1 MLPAFKPFVPH
12 DSTEPEFTL
21 KAVVA
26 GILLAA
32 LFGAANAYLGMKAG
46 QTVAATIPAAVI
58 SIALFRLPFFRGGV
72 LEQNLTRTA
81 ASVGEALV
89 AGAIFTIPA
98 FMMVNVGGVRLWQDL
113 RSHFWVGTLILLAGG
128 LLGVFFIIILRRPL
142 CVESTDLPFP
152 ESTAS
157 AEIVKAGQ
165 QGATDAP
172 KYIFGALG
180 LGAFLQVLKDEKGF
194 QVFKDS
200 VSFFVSF
207 PKSAISYFGYQKEQ
221 IGTVTYAGGIA
232 YTTPSASPALMGI
245 GYIIGP
251 RLAAINFSGGV
262 IAWLLLIPLVLFI
275 DPDLPARL
283 GATTTGGRAP
293 WDLVSYTVWYNVVR
307 PIAVGAMLVGTVYT
321 LYSMRESILRS
332 IRGAFEASAKGD
344 AARVARTR
352 LDIDISI
359 KWIIVAI
366 AALVIPITIINYHFA
381 GSWFVAIL
389 AALVMT
395 VTGFFLAAVGGYL
408 VGLVGSSNQ
417 PVSGLTLCALVIA
430 ALVMVAIG
438 MKGLGGVAAVLG
450 VASVVCC
457 ACCVSGSLIQ
467 DLKAGYL
474 LGGTPWKME
483 VVEVLSVTAVSFF
496 LLLPIIALH
505 EANLATGGIGGREL
519 PAPQA
524 GLMAE
529 LAQGIVG
536 GQMPWGLLVMGC
548 LFGIGLVM
556 IEAPSPMLIAVGM
569 YLPLETTS
577 SIFVGGVIKW
587 LADRWAARRNLSL
600 EEQAKFE
607 ERGTLVA
614 SGFIAGEAITGI
626 LLAVLFIK
634 GVPSLT
640 RIVTGREAF
649 PFLASWGGYL
659 SLMVFA
665 AIAYCLIQV
674 PLRQRGGASEGA

>member
-1 MLPAFKPFVPH
+1 MASFKPFVPPE
-12 DSTEPEFTL
+12 STESEFTL
-21 KAVVA
+21 KAVLV

-32 LFGAANAYLGMKAG
+32 VFGAANAYLGMKAG

-58 SIALFRLPFFRGGV
+58 AIALFRLPFFRGSV

-89 AGAIFTIPA
+89 AGAIFTMPA
-98 FMMVNVGGVRLWQDL
+98 FMMVNVGGARLWTDL
-113 RSHFWVGTLILLAGG
+113 RTHFWAGTLILLAGG
-128 LLGVFFIIILRRPL
+128 LLGVFFIIVLRRPL
-142 CVESTDLPFP
+142 CVESPDLPFP

-165 QGATDAP
+165 RSATDTP

-180 LGAFLQVLKDEKGF
+180 LGALLQILKDEKGF

-200 VSFFVSF
+200 VSFFVNF
-207 PKSAISYFGYQKEQ
+207 PKSAINYFGYQKEQ
-221 IGTVTYAGGIA
+221 IGKVMYTGGIA
-232 YTTPSASPALMGI
+232 YTTPSASPALIGI

-262 IAWLLLIPLVLFI
+262 IAWLLLIPLILFI

-283 GATTTGGRAP
+283 GATMGGRAP
-293 WDLVSYTVWYNVVR
+293 WDVLSYTVWYNVVR
-307 PIAVGAMLVGTVYT
+307 PMAVGAMLVGTIYT
-321 LYSMRESILRS
+321 LFSMRESIFRS
-332 IRGAFEASAKGD
+332 IRGALESTEATTA
-344 AARVARTR
+344 AARAALTR
-352 LDIDISI
+352 LDIDIPL

-366 AALVIPITIINYHFA
+366 AVLVIPITIIYHHFA
-381 GSWFVAIL
+381 GSWFAAIL

-395 VTGFFLAAVGGYL
+395 VAGFFLSAVGGYL

-417 PVSGLTLCALVIA
+417 PVSGLTLCALVVA

-438 MKGLGGVAAVLG
+438 MRGLGGVAAALG

-483 VVEVLSVTAVSFF
+483 IVEALSVTAVSFF
-496 LLLPIIALH
+496 LIWPIIWLH
-505 EANLATGGIGGREL
+505 EANLKTGGIGGREL

-524 GLMAE
+524 GLMAG

-536 GQMPWGLLVMGC
+536 GQMPWGLLLMGC
-548 LFGIGLVM
+548 LLGVALIM

-577 SIFVGGVIKW
+577 AIFLGGMLKW
-587 LADRWAARRNLSL
+587 LADACARRKSL
-600 EEQAKFE
+600 TAEEKIKFE
-607 ERGTLVA
+607 ERGTLLA
-614 SGFIAGEAITGI
+614 SGFIAGEAMTGI
-626 LLAVLFIK
+626 LLAVLFINH
-634 GVPSLT
+634 VPSVT
-640 RIVTGREAF
+640 RLFTGRDELT
-649 PFLASWGGYL
+649 FLAHWGGWL
-659 SLMVFA
+659 SLIAFA
-665 AIAYCLIQV
+665 ILAYCLVQL
-674 PLRQRGGASEGA
+674 PMRKRSA

>member
-1 MLPAFKPFVPH
+1 MFMESLRRPSLGILGQGTKHGDERLRLKRSDFRKTTCGLLRSPSVTGWSSFRPTVISSAWLRQEIYRSRSGGRPKPDAGLEIKSRNGKAVDELCCFNLRFRAGLLTVPEFKPFVPH
-12 DSTEPEFTL
+12 DSTEPEFTA

-32 LFGAANAYLGMKAG
+32 VFGAANAYLGMKAG

-58 SIALFRLPFFRGGV
+58 AIALFRLPFFRGGV

-113 RSHFWVGTLILLAGG
+113 RNHYWVGTLILLAGG
-128 LLGVFFIIILRRPL
+128 LLGIFFIIILRRPL
-142 CVESTDLPFP
+142 CVESVDLPCP

-157 AEIVKAGQ
+157 AEIVTAAQ
-165 QGATDAP
+165 QRATDAP

-207 PKSAISYFGYQKEQ
+207 PKSAIGYFGYQKEA
-221 IGTVTYAGGIA
+221 IGTVTYTGGIA

-262 IAWLLLIPLVLFI
+262 IAGLLLIPLVLFI

-283 GATTTGGRAP
+283 GATTGGRAP

-344 AARVARTR
+344 AGRAARTR
-352 LDIDISI
+352 LDIDIPI

-366 AALVIPITIINYHFA
+366 AALVIPITIIYYHFA
-381 GSWFVAIL
+381 GSWSAAIL

-395 VTGFFLAAVGGYL
+395 VTGFF
-408 VGLVGSSNQ
+408 
-417 PVSGLTLCALVIA
+417 
-430 ALVMVAIG
+430 
-438 MKGLGGVAAVLG
+438 
-450 VASVVCC
+450 
-457 ACCVSGSLIQ
+457 
-467 DLKAGYL
+467 
-474 LGGTPWKME
+474 
-483 VVEVLSVTAVSFF
+483 
-496 LLLPIIALH
+496 
-505 EANLATGGIGGREL
+505 
-519 PAPQA
+519 
-524 GLMAE
+524 
-529 LAQGIVG
+529 
-536 GQMPWGLLVMGC
+536 
-548 LFGIGLVM
+548 
-556 IEAPSPMLIAVGM
+556 
-569 YLPLETTS
+569 
-577 SIFVGGVIKW
+577 
-587 LADRWAARRNLSL
+587 
-600 EEQAKFE
+600 
-607 ERGTLVA
+607 
-614 SGFIAGEAITGI
+614 
-626 LLAVLFIK
+626 
-634 GVPSLT
+634 
-640 RIVTGREAF
+640 
-649 PFLASWGGYL
+649 
-659 SLMVFA
+659 
-665 AIAYCLIQV
+665 
-674 PLRQRGGASEGA
+674 

>member
-1 MLPAFKPFVPH
+1 MPDFKPYVPS
-12 DSTEPEFTL
+12 DSTEREFTL
-21 KAVVA
+21 KAVLA
-26 GILLAA
+26 GILMAA
-32 LFGAANAYLGMKAG
+32 IFGAANAYLGMKAG

-58 SIALFRLPFFRGGV
+58 AIALFRLPFFRGGV

-98 FMMVNVGGVRLWQDL
+98 FMMVNVGGQRLWTDL
-113 RSHFWVGTLILLAGG
+113 RSHFWTGTVILLAGG

-142 CVESTDLPFP
+142 CVESDLPFP

-165 QGATDAP
+165 QGSTDAP
-172 KYIFGALG
+172 KYIFGAMG
-180 LGAFLQVLKDEKGF
+180 VGALLQLLKDEKGF
-194 QVFKDS
+194 QVFQDS
-200 VSFFVSF
+200 VSFFWNF
-207 PKSAISYFGYQKEQ
+207 PKSVVRYFGYQKELL
-221 IGTVTYAGGIA
+221 GEVSYTGGVA
-232 YTTPSASPALMGI
+232 YTTPSASPALIGI

-262 IAWLLLIPLVLFI
+262 IAWLVLIPLVLFI
-275 DPDLPARL
+275 DPELPHRV
-283 GATTTGGRAP
+283 GATTGGLAP

-307 PIAVGAMLVGTVYT
+307 PIAVGAMLVGAVYT

-332 IRGAFEASAKGD
+332 IKGAFQASTATGEG
-344 AARVARTR
+344 AAVRTR
-352 LDIDISI
+352 LDIDIPI
-359 KWIIVAI
+359 KWIILSIV
-366 AALVIPITIINYHFA
+366 ALVIPITIIYYYFA
-381 GSWFVAIL
+381 HSWG
-389 AALVMT
+389 AALVAAVVMT
-395 VTGFFLAAVGGYL
+395 LSGFFLAAVGGYL

-417 PVSGLTLCALVIA
+417 PVSGLTLAALVIA
-430 ALVMVAIG
+430 AIMMVAIG
-438 MKGLGGVAAVLG
+438 VKGLGGVAAVLG

-483 VVEVLSVTAVSFF
+483 VVEVLSVAAVSFF

-505 EANLATGGIGGREL
+505 EANLSSGGIGGREL

-524 GLMAE
+524 GLMAQ

-536 GQMPWGLLVMGC
+536 GQMAWGLLLIGC
-548 LFGIGLVM
+548 LFGVSLVM

-577 SIFVGGVIKW
+577 AIFLGGAMRWV
-587 LADRWAARRNLSL
+587 ADGWAARRSLSGD
-600 EEQAKFE
+600 EKAKFE
-607 ERGTLVA
+607 ERGTLLA

-626 LLAVLFIK
+626 LLAALFLT
-634 GVPSLT
+634 GVKSIT
-640 RIVTGREAF
+640 HVFTGQDVF
-649 PFLASWGGYL
+649 PFVARWGGWI
-659 SLMVFA
+659 SLIAFA
-665 AIAYCLIQV
+665 IIAYVLIALPQKKRAK
-674 PLRQRGGASEGA
+674 P

>member
-1 MLPAFKPFVPH
+1 
-12 DSTEPEFTL
+12 
-21 KAVVA
+21 
-26 GILLAA
+26 
-32 LFGAANAYLGMKAG
+32 
-46 QTVAATIPAAVI
+46 
-58 SIALFRLPFFRGGV
+58 
-72 LEQNLTRTA
+72 
-81 ASVGEALV
+81 
-89 AGAIFTIPA
+89 
-98 FMMVNVGGVRLWQDL
+98 
-113 RSHFWVGTLILLAGG
+113 
-128 LLGVFFIIILRRPL
+128 RRPL

-165 QGATDAP
+165 QGGTDAP
-172 KYIFGALG
+172 RYIFGALG

-307 PIAVGAMLVGTVYT
+307 PIAVGA
-321 LYSMRESILRS
+321 
-332 IRGAFEASAKGD
+332 
-344 AARVARTR
+344 
-352 LDIDISI
+352 
-359 KWIIVAI
+359 
-366 AALVIPITIINYHFA
+366 
-381 GSWFVAIL
+381 
-389 AALVMT
+389 
-395 VTGFFLAAVGGYL
+395 YL

-496 LLLPIIALH
+496 LLLPIIALN

-536 GQMPWGLLVMGC
+536 GQMPWGLLLMGC
-548 LFGIGLVM
+548 LFGLGLVM

-587 LADRWAARRNLSL
+587 LADRWVARRKLSPG
-600 EEQAKFE
+600 EADKFA

-614 SGFIAGEAITGI
+614 SGF
-626 LLAVLFIK
+626 
-634 GVPSLT
+634 
-640 RIVTGREAF
+640 
-649 PFLASWGGYL
+649 
-659 SLMVFA
+659 
-665 AIAYCLIQV
+665 
-674 PLRQRGGASEGA
+674 